1 MSETVN
7 NRVIATAVRDIPI
20 EFEDDGTTM
29 SIYKGDEIRGQIIG
43 EFFYFGVKW
52 IGDSNNKRTVRLPV
66 DRRLLS
72 FKVFERNLLPITFTK
87 LTEKMHRLGE
97 AAREAGATMERI
109 NKQHENIRA
118 AIKERHANT
127 TEKQ

>member
-43 EFFYFGVKW
+43 DFFYFGVRW
-52 IGDSNNKRTVRLPV
+52 IGDANNKRTVRLPV

-72 FKVFERNLLPITFTK
+72 FKVFERNVLPITFTK
-87 LTEKMHRLGE
+87 LTEKMHRLSE
-97 AAREAGATMERI
+97 AARGVGATMERI